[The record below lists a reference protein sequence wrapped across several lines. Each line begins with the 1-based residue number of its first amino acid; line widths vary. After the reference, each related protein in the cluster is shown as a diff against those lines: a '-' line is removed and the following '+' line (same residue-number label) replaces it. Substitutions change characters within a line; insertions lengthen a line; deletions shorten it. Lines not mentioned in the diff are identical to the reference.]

1 MKGRPEATHAI
12 TSGWPTIHSGSS
24 RDTSKLCRVDGV
36 KWAGENLTEIAGV
49 WLPEI
54 MSLPDSLPWM
64 ESVDAKMVRAKEHLD
79 TLHAEAGV
87 FFESTKRNFILKS
100 NGQEAWIVH
109 YIEGSTPPI
118 RLGVLL
124 GECVFNIRSA
134 LDNLSLWPDTD
145 GGFKRTVQRYPIPHL
160 FRPGAVGKE
169 LAEVPQGC

>member
-1 MKGRPEATHAI
+1 
-12 TSGWPTIHSGSS
+12 
-24 RDTSKLCRVDGV
+24 
-36 KWAGENLTEIAGV
+36 
-49 WLPEI
+49 

-100 NGQEAWIVH
+100 NEQEAWIVH
-109 YIEGSTPPI
+109 YIEDSIPPI

-134 LDNLSLWPDTD
+134 LDNLVCGLIRTADSHAPCEGTQFPICSAEEQW
-145 GGFKRTVQRYPIPHL
+145 KRNWRKYLQGVEPAAQKMIRDLQPC
-160 FRPGAVGKE
+160 FRMSAVPE
-169 LAEVPQGC
+169 NDPLCILNVLCNS